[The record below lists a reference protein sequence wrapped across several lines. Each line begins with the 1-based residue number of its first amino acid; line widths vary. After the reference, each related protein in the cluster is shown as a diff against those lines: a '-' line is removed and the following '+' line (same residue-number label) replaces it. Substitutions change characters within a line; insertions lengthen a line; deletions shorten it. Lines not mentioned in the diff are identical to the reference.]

1 MPSAA
6 RRRGAACLAAR
17 NRDEQAADA
26 DPQAIRKVLTVAAWN
41 AILAAI
47 QEQAVWAA
55 PVTFVLAFGESLAL
69 VSLALP
75 ATAMLLAIGGLIG
88 AAGLPFWPILIAAVL
103 GAALGDCVSYALGY
117 YFKDSIADCWPL
129 SRRPTLLPRAR
140 ALFQQWGLLAVFIG
154 RFFGPL
160 RSVVPLAAG
169 IAAMPQVPFQIAN
182 IVSAVV
188 WAVGLLAPG
197 VILSRWMW

>member
-1 MPSAA
+1 MRLCPPTPPATVPSE
-6 RRRGAACLAAR
+6 GS
-17 NRDEQAADA
+17 EE
-26 DPQAIRKVLTVAAWN
+26 VLIVAASN
-41 AILAAI
+41 AILAAV
-47 QEQAVWAA
+47 QEHAVWAA
-55 PVTFVLAFGESLAL
+55 PTTFVLAFGESLAL
-69 VSLALP
+69 VSLVLP

-117 YFKDSIADCWPL
+117 YFKDSVAGCWPL
-129 SRRPTLLPRAR
+129 SRRPALLPRAR
-140 ALFQQWGLLAVFIG
+140 ALFQRWGFLGVFVG

-169 IAAMPQVPFQIAN
+169 IAAMPMLPFQIAN
-182 IVSAVV
+182 ITSAVV

-197 VILSRWMW
+197 VIISRWIW